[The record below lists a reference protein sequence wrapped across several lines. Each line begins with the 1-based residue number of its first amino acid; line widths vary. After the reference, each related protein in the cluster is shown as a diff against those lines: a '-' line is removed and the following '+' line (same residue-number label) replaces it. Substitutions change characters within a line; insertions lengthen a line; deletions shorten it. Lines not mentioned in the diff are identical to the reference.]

1 MLTAMAKPKTKTKSK
16 SKSPAFPFFGAG
28 EAEYFEWFEMWVWFV
43 EPVPKA
49 KRAALVKMAPKL
61 CQLDAQWPADHLL
74 WASTGDQWIQRHLVE
89 TYGTEKAKK
98 RMRDY
103 QKKLDED
110 EDGDPWGGDSDELLA
125 MGDETKQFNAEIEA
139 WLQKLHLEQPIL
151 FAARREDG
159 EAGGTKLSAWHKA
172 SLATWPACEPAI
184 HTALARKK
192 LKEDDL
198 RRSPISIAA
207 SFVGLDKVSP
217 ATRALVDDDTD

>member
-1 MLTAMAKPKTKTKSK
+1 MLTVMAKPKTKTK

-207 SFVGLDKVSP
+207 RFVGLDKVSP